1 MNNKSL
7 KSEFYAL
14 VIKIISFT
22 LISSLIVY
30 LAFVIPLYRGKV
42 RPSDYYLKYLDE
54 IEKLINMNKENIIKG
69 NLVDL
74 KIFDKNIRGE
84 VIDPTGKHLYGDF
97 DVAKRGIDYWK
108 TFNRDFVK
116 NQYIYRYV
124 PIVINNRLVAIY
136 VLKAP
141 FGFFINNKEKNPI
154 FAFLYVPVIISPLLF
169 FILYLFIFTRRL
181 YMDVSKNI
189 NILLKAAEKVSNKN
203 FDFTLEGLKGKEF
216 IKIQEA
222 FNEMIR
228 TIHLAFKSLWD
239 LDSERRKMLSSIAHD
254 IITPITIIKGQIE
267 IVEDLKDYS
276 SVRGFMQII
285 NNNCNRIINL
295 ANNLS
300 LLGKIENPDFLVRRE
315 NVNLNELLR
324 QKEEEIKMMAAS
336 KGIKVY
342 FDVNLKKDSYILDE
356 NLLLRI
362 LDNILYNSLRFT
374 TEGEIKLIVY
384 DKDDKIHFLCLD
396 TGKGFNL
403 RDIDNLFKAYYQGED
418 FKDHF
423 GLGLYI
429 AKRIVNK
436 FGGEIK
442 AYNRNEGG
450 AAVEFFLKEMKV

>member
-74 KIFDKNIRGE
+74 KIFDKNIKGE

-97 DVAKRGIDYWK
+97 DVAKMGIDYWK

-169 FILYLFIFTRRL
+169 FILYLFVFTRRL

-374 TEGEIKLIVY
+374 TEGEIKLIVF

-450 AAVEFFLKEMKV
+450 AAVEFFLKEMKD

>member
-1 MNNKSL
+1 
-7 KSEFYAL
+7 
-14 VIKIISFT
+14 
-22 LISSLIVY
+22 
-30 LAFVIPLYRGKV
+30 
-42 RPSDYYLKYLDE
+42 
-54 IEKLINMNKENIIKG
+54 
-69 NLVDL
+69 
-74 KIFDKNIRGE
+74 
-84 VIDPTGKHLYGDF
+84 
-97 DVAKRGIDYWK
+97 
-108 TFNRDFVK
+108 
-116 NQYIYRYV
+116 
-124 PIVINNRLVAIY
+124 
-136 VLKAP
+136 
-141 FGFFINNKEKNPI
+141 
-154 FAFLYVPVIISPLLF
+154 
-169 FILYLFIFTRRL
+169 
-181 YMDVSKNI
+181 
-189 NILLKAAEKVSNKN
+189 
-203 FDFTLEGLKGKEF
+203 
-216 IKIQEA
+216 
-222 FNEMIR
+222 
-228 TIHLAFKSLWD
+228 
-239 LDSERRKMLSSIAHD
+239 MLSSIAHD

-450 AAVEFFLKEMKV
+450 AAVEFFLKEMKD